1 MPYKAQESPIY
12 KWHGA
17 ERGCDVLGL
26 RKGGWAAAR
35 LAAQETNWAK
45 KGQDA
50 LAKRPRGLTS
60 TPEKQGSE
68 KAERAKVR
76 LKTAF

>member
-50 LAKRPRGLTS
+50 LAKRPRGLTL
-60 TPEKQGSE
+60 TQKNKGQ
-68 KAERAKVR
+68 KRRKERKSA
-76 LKTAF
+76 